1 MGEEN
6 ITRGE
11 IEERFH
17 RVEDENNR
25 QNHRLDRLENLMES
39 INDLTASVREL
50 ATNMR
55 AMQREQER
63 QGKRLDEI
71 EDEPAD
77 KWRTLVKTILTVA
90 VSAIVTYLLT
100 KGGL

>member
-25 QNHRLDRLENLMES
+25 QNHRLDRLENLRES